1 MPETGS
7 KKNRK
12 WTEEG
17 LRMDQKKNRAGQ
29 TDSMIHN
36 EQGVALIYALVVMAV
51 IVALALALLYGVGQV
66 SLMTGSHRDQED
78 CYLQA
83 LTLSEAIEAQ
93 LTTATGGGIYDA
105 AKSYMPD
112 SDSDSTEESIQFT
125 AEGLSDDYG
134 RSVIRFQN
142 GVEAV
147 NESHDWES
155 KQLSNQYLD
164 LTVEVFGKKGG
175 KESVTTRYRFY
186 RELDDYDMEYTL
198 TTNRYT
204 GAEAAYPCKYVP
216 STGADTDYFIVYDPA
231 KDDEV
236 KEERLKLKNETV
248 TMELAER
255 WAGAVQDGGI
265 ERISIMDAS
274 GEVQSIH
281 VAVQIKLTR
290 QRKLLGFGEGA
301 ESEYEG
307 KELKFQKINTR

>member
-1 MPETGS
+1 MHR
-7 KKNRK
+7 RK
-12 WTEEG
+12 
-17 LRMDQKKNRAGQ
+17 DRAKHAI
-29 TDSMIHN
+29 SIIHN

-66 SLMTGSHRDQED
+66 SMMTGSYRDQED
-78 CYLQA
+78 CYVQA
-83 LTLSEAIEAQ
+83 LTLSEAINTQ
-93 LTTATGGGIYDA
+93 LTTATGSGIYDA

-125 AEGLSDDYG
+125 AESLGDGYG
-134 RSVIRFQN
+134 RAVIRFQN
-142 GVEAV
+142 GVEAM

-155 KQLSNQYLD
+155 KHLSQQYLD
-164 LTVEVFGKKGG
+164 LTVEVFGKRGG

-186 RELDDYDMEYTL
+186 RELDDDDMEYTL

-204 GAEAAYPCKYVP
+204 GVEAAYTCEYVS

-231 KDDEV
+231 TYEV

-265 ERISIMDAS
+265 ERISIMDES
-274 GEVQSIH
+274 GEVQSIDA
-281 VAVQIKLTR
+281 AVQIKLTR

-301 ESEYEG
+301 ESEYKG